1 VSSVVSSPFPYK
13 KDQRDPLTFQSSSFC
28 HTNSLGGVQ
37 EVSRQHSRLFNICK
51 NLEEYLMLKIQI
63 ATLGL
68 LCSLLFSTSLARSQS
83 GKLTATVVDKAE
95 AERWREDLRYLAEE
109 MPKVHNNL
117 FHTMTREQFDAS
129 IKRLNDR
136 IPQLARH
143 QIIIEMAR
151 IVALVEDGH
160 TNIAPTRDPKIGF
173 HTLPIKLY
181 LFKDGLFIRAAER
194 NYAELVGSRVVKIG
208 NASIEDAFA
217 RAGEIIGHDNEMDV
231 KFFAPHLLTM
241 PEVLHALNLI
251 EEMDAARFTIEQNG
265 KTREIVL
272 HPAGA
277 ADLIP
282 PDTDTTWMSRQ
293 GWVDMRDGATAPI
306 PLWLKDPA
314 NKFWFEYLKDSRTV
328 YVQINQ
334 VGDKETETLADF
346 SKRLFAFI
354 EANGVEK
361 LVLDLRLNRGGNGGL
376 LRPLEIG
383 IIKSKLDQKGKLFTI
398 IGRSTWSAAQ
408 FLLNDLEKYTNTLFV
423 GEPSGSKGNV
433 YGDSRKIT
441 LPNSQLTVRASVYYW
456 QDWNPW
462 DTRRWTPPHLTA
474 ELSSADY
481 RSNTDPALKAVLD
494 YAPHKSLVEILNQAL
509 SEGGVDLTVK
519 RFREFKADALNKYA
533 DTDEPLLVVGQRLL
547 NEKKPEQ
554 ALVLFKLDAEENPY
568 SFRAYFAVGA
578 AYLESGNKE
587 QAIKN
592 LERAFAMNPKSY
604 DVAETLK
611 QARQ

>member
-1 VSSVVSSPFPYK
+1 ML
-13 KDQRDPLTFQSSSFC
+13 RIHLATFC
-28 HTNSLGGVQ
+28 
-37 EVSRQHSRLFNICK
+37 
-51 NLEEYLMLKIQI
+51 
-63 ATLGL
+63 
-68 LCSLLFSTSLARSQS
+68 LLFSLFFSTSIAHAQS
-83 GKLTATVVDKAE
+83 GKLAATVVDKTE
-95 AERWREDLRYLAEE
+95 AEHWREDLRYMAEE

-117 FHTMTREQFDAS
+117 FHAMTREQFDAS
-129 IKRLNDR
+129 VKRLNDR

-151 IVALVEDGH
+151 IVAMVGDGH

-173 HTLPIKLY
+173 HALPIKLY

-194 NYAELVGSRVVKIG
+194 NYADLLGSRVIKIG
-208 NASIEDAFA
+208 NTSVEEAFTRASF
-217 RAGEIIGHDNEMDV
+217 IIGRDNEMDV

-251 EEMDAARFTIEQNG
+251 DDMDAARFTIEQNG

-272 HPAGA
+272 HPTGT

-282 PDTDTTWMSRQ
+282 PDTDTTWMPKK
-293 GWVDMRDGATAPI
+293 GWVDMRDGATAPA

-314 NKFWFEYLKDSRTV
+314 NKFWFEYMKDSRTV

-354 EANGVEK
+354 EATPVEK

-408 FLLNDLEKYTNTLFV
+408 FLLDDLEKYTNIIFV
-423 GEPSGSKGNV
+423 GEPSGSKGNT

-456 QDWNPW
+456 QDWSPW

-474 ELSSADY
+474 ELSSEDY
-481 RSNTDPALKAVLD
+481 RSNTDPALKVILN
-494 YAPHKSLVEILNQAL
+494 YTPHKSLVEVLNQAL
-509 SEGGVDLTVK
+509 DEGGVELAVK
-519 RFREFKADALNKYA
+519 RFREFKAEPINKYA
-533 DTDEPLLVVGQRLL
+533 DTDEPFLIAGQRLL
-547 NEKKPEQ
+547 NEKKPDE
-554 ALVLFKLDAEENPY
+554 ALTLFKLNLEENPH
-568 SFRAYFAVGA
+568 SFRAYYAVGA
-578 AYLESGNKE
+578 AYLQSGNKE
-587 QAIKN
+587 QAVKN
-592 LERAFAMNPKSY
+592 LERAYAMNPKSY

-611 QARQ
+611 QAKQ

>member
-1 VSSVVSSPFPYK
+1 
-13 KDQRDPLTFQSSSFC
+13 
-28 HTNSLGGVQ
+28 
-37 EVSRQHSRLFNICK
+37 
-51 NLEEYLMLKIQI
+51 MLRIHL
-63 ATLGL
+63 ATL
-68 LCSLLFSTSLARSQS
+68 CLLFSLFFSTSIAHAQS
-83 GKLTATVVDKAE
+83 GKLTATVVDKTE
-95 AERWREDLRYLAEE
+95 AERWREDLRYMAEE

-129 IKRLNDR
+129 VKSLDDR
-136 IPQLARH
+136 IPQLSRH

-151 IVALVEDGH
+151 SVAMVGDGH

-173 HTLPIKLY
+173 HALPIKLY

-194 NYAELVGSRVVKIG
+194 SYAELVGARVVKIG
-208 NASIEDAFA
+208 NASVEDAFS
-217 RAGEIIGHDNEMDV
+217 RAGEIIGHDNEMDIR
-231 KFFAPHLLTM
+231 FFAPHLLTM
-241 PEVLHALNLI
+241 PEVLHALRLI
-251 EEMDAARFTIEQNG
+251 EEIDAARFTIEQNG

-272 HPAGA
+272 HPTGA

-282 PDTDTTWMSRQ
+282 PDTDTTWMPKQ
-293 GWVDMRDGATAPI
+293 GWVDMRDAATTPTA
-306 PLWLKDPA
+306 LWLKDPA
-314 NKFWFEYLKDSRTV
+314 NKFWFEYLKDSRTLF
-328 YVQINQ
+328 VQINQ
-334 VGDKETETLADF
+334 VGDKDTETLADF

-354 EANGVEK
+354 EANAVEK

-383 IIKSKLDQKGKLFTI
+383 LIKSKLDQKGKLFTI

-441 LPNSQLTVRASVYYW
+441 LPNSQITVRASVYYW
-456 QDWNPW
+456 QDWSPW

-474 ELSSADY
+474 ELSSEDY
-481 RSNTDPALKAVLD
+481 LSNTDPALKVILN
-494 YAPHKSLVEILNQAL
+494 YAPHKSLVEVLNQAL
-509 SEGGVDLTVK
+509 GEGTVDLAVK

-533 DTDEPLLVVGQRLL
+533 DTEEPILIVGQRLL

-554 ALVLFKLDAEENPY
+554 ALALFKLDAEENPY
-568 SFRAYFAVGA
+568 SFRAYFALGA
-578 AYLESGNKE
+578 AYLDSGNKE
-587 QAIKN
+587 QALKN
-592 LERAFAMNPKSY
+592 LERAYAMNPKSY

-611 QARQ
+611 QAR